1 VPWPLVTLAGRADAR
16 LRGWASRLADDL
28 VFDDGPAR
36 EALGWAPRG
45 FAPSA
50 ADFPV

>member
-1 VPWPLVTLAGRADAR
+1 
-16 LRGWASRLADDL
+16 LADDL